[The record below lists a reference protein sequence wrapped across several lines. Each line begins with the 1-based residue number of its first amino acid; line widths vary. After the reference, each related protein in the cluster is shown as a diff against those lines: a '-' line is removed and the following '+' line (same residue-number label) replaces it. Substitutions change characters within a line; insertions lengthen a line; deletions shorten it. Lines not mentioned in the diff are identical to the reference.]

1 MSLPLSLAQC
11 SSQRS
16 VPVSEQGELFTVHF
30 RSSSGFDFR
39 SLDGERR
46 FTLSPGFRFS
56 DGQSMQ
62 DGIHFLFKRSGGDR
76 CERYVLVSKDGAII
90 RTFQGPAIGGEYR
103 FSSDLRLAADC
114 WMKPGTNTP
123 GPFVLVLYE
132 PSSDVSRNLETFTRV
147 LIDKKRYWRPCLSWK
162 PSTAIVAVHDPYQ
175 IHAFECESGRKLF
188 SLDGQWPSWSPD
200 GKTLGY
206 VNASGE
212 LVLHSFGEREQV
224 RHFSHRVTEA
234 ISWSPDG
241 RYLAVPLAPGWL
253 RSPGD
258 LVIVDTQTNAQVV
271 AAPEVTNATIQ
282 GGRSLTYIK
291 VDELSA

>member
-1 MSLPLSLAQC
+1 MSLPVSLAQC

-30 RSSSGFDFR
+30 RSSTGFNFR

-46 FTLSPGFRFS
+46 FTLDPGFPVS
-56 DGQSMQ
+56 DGQCWP
-62 DGIHFLFKRSGGDR
+62 DGSQFLFRRSGVNR
-76 CERYVLVSKDGAII
+76 CEGYVLVSKDGYII
-90 RTFQGPAIGGEYR
+90 RTLQAPAIGGEYR
-103 FSSDLRLAADC
+103 FSSDLRLAAHC
-114 WMKPGTNTP
+114 RIKPGTNTP

-147 LIDKKRYWRPCLSWK
+147 LIDKKRYWRPCISWK

-212 LVLHSFGEREQV
+212 LVLHSFDEREQI
-224 RHFSHRVTEA
+224 RQFSNRVAEA
-234 ISWSPDG
+234 VSWSPDG
-241 RYLAVPLAPGWL
+241 RYLAVPLEPGWL
-253 RSPGD
+253 QSPGD
-258 LVIVDTQTNAQVV
+258 LVIVDTQTNAEIV
-271 AAPEVTNATIQ
+271 ADPEVTHATIQ
-282 GGRSLTYIK
+282 AGRKLNY
-291 VDELSA
+291 VNF